1 VPVAAKFN
9 LLTILQFLVSIS
21 GKIPQLM
28 QLVNAII
35 ALFADEIEAA
45 VPPGGLEVVALSAEE
60 ETHVE
65 TITQALSAAGTQAV
79 LDLAKL
85 RQFAKWLNDIS
96 SSPLGKLLIGLF
108 TGLAGG

>member
-1 VPVAAKFN
+1 MN
-9 LLTILQFLVSIS
+9 LLKILEFIVSIS

-35 ALFADEIEAA
+35 ALFADEIEQAQPA
-45 VPPGGLEVVALSAEE
+45 GGLQVAELSTDEAM
-60 ETHVE
+60 HVE
-65 TITQALSAAGTQAV
+65 TITQALSAGGTQAV

-96 SSPLGKLLIGLF
+96 ESPLGKLLIGLF
-108 TGLAGG
+108 SGLSTGG